1 MWVEVPPAERNGVIT
16 VYEMQYMPLE
26 TCDRTT
32 MYVNL
37 TNITMTSITLT
48 GLEEYV
54 EYNISVRAYTN
65 VGPGPYSDDVME
77 RTNEDGEIDLFS
89 HTHILQPL
97 SFFKC
102 LI

>member
-16 VYEMQYMPLE
+16 VYEIRYMPLE

-32 MYVNL
+32 MSVNL

-77 RTNEDGEIDLFS
+77 RT
-89 HTHILQPL
+89 Q
-97 SFFKC
+97 
-102 LI
+102 